1 MARSSSFIQINNDIN
16 EINKHLLE
24 EIQNWTAISKLG
36 NNEPCFYK
44 RDYPN
49 IESAFG
55 LNCLPIHLIL
65 RKYVTDNYAWIKHAY
80 IVIGVEDGTLA
91 DDIRKEIDNPDI
103 SCPERGRLAY
113 FHLKDVYHVWLNV
126 HDVNGCEFI
135 LDITSSPGKFVHH
148 KKYDPVLLSKSS
160 KSAFFLKYIEE
171 SKSFMADHRKFV
183 IDSIRM
189 YGI

>member
-1 MARSSSFIQINNDIN
+1 MATSSSFIQINNDIN
-16 EINKHLLE
+16 EINKHLFA
-24 EIQNWTAISKLG
+24 EIQNWTAISKYG
-36 NNEPCFYK
+36 GYESCFYK

-80 IVIGVEDGTLA
+80 IVIGVEGGTLD
-91 DDIRKEIDNPDI
+91 DDIRKEIDKPDL

-113 FHLKDVYHVWLNV
+113 SYLKDVYHVWLNV

-135 LDITSSPGKFVHH
+135 LDITSSPGIFVLN

-160 KSAFFLKYIEE
+160 KSAFFLEYIKE
-171 SKSFMADHRKFV
+171 SKSFIADHRKFV
-183 IDSIRM
+183 SDGIRK